1 MSRLFRLLALL
12 LVAFVLLAV
21 LALIGLFIVSGGQP
35 VDFVQTAI
43 VRLSIAGREADL
55 NRAVST
61 DDTPVRFT
69 VNPGDVPRVIASNLA
84 DQNLILDPDLFV
96 SYVRATDIDSQLR
109 AGTYFLNRAQTIP
122 EIAQTLIDP
131 RGGQFAFRILEGWRI
146 EEIAERVI
154 DGNPY
159 FPFSGAEF
167 LTVVGSGADV
177 PAEFADYVD
186 LPEGASLEGFL
197 FPDTYQLPA
206 QITPELLRDLLL
218 ERFTEQVGPAL
229 AEAAAE
235 QGLTLYEAVT
245 LASIIQREAVHPDE
259 HPMISSVYRNRL
271 EINQRLEAD
280 PTVQYP
286 IGRAGDWWPQITQAD
301 YQAVVSPYNTYRVNG
316 LPPGPIANPGISAI
330 RAAIQPAESPY
341 YYFRAR
347 CTQDGYHNFAR
358 TFEEHVANACP

>member
-1 MSRLFRLLALL
+1 MSRLFRILVLLFIALAL
-12 LVAFVLLAV
+12 VAV

-35 VDFVQTAI
+35 VDFVQTAL
-43 VRLSIAGREADL
+43 VRLSIAGRENDL

-61 DDTPVRFT
+61 DNTPIRFT
-69 VNPGDVPRVIASNLA
+69 VAAGDVPRVIARNLA
-84 DQNLILDPDLFV
+84 DANLILDADLFV
-96 SYVRATDIDSQLR
+96 DYVRATDIDSQLR

-122 EIAQTLIDP
+122 QIAQTLIDP
-131 RGGQFAFRILEGWRI
+131 RGGQFPFRILEGWRI

-154 DGNPY
+154 DGSPY
-159 FPFSGAEF
+159 FPFTGADF
-167 LTVVGSGADV
+167 LAVVGAGADV

-186 LPEGASLEGFL
+186 LPAGASLEGFL

-218 ERFTEQVGPAL
+218 ERFTEQVDPAL
-229 AEAAAE
+229 AQAALD

-271 EINQRLEAD
+271 EIGQRLEAD

-286 IGRAGDWWPQITQAD
+286 IARPGNWWPQITQAD
-301 YQAVVSPYNTYRVNG
+301 YQGVISPYNTYRVDG

-330 RAAIQPAESPY
+330 RAAIEPAESPY

-358 TFEEHVANACP
+358 TFAEHLANACP